1 MHLNFK
7 TLGQRNIDY
16 NIASCLFPNLN
27 KKWKRNM
34 HILWCGCSIWSV
46 IERITISFIVVAERI
61 IRLPAFH
68 RYFCLT
74 SQTWK
79 GIDCSLLRIK
89 CGSPIQAQF
98 STTYTPTHTHK
109 HPPVLAYILKHIL
122 NPPAQNTNQKKNK
135 ACLFR
140 PSKKKKKQKLFT
152 NIKRMLIIIHTI
164 KTT

>member
-27 KKWKRNM
+27 KNESE
-34 HILWCGCSIWSV
+34 IWCGCSIWSV

-122 NPPAQNTNQKKNK
+122 NPPAQKKTKKKTKPAFSVPLRRRKNK
-135 ACLFR
+135 NC
-140 PSKKKKKQKLFT
+140 SQ
-152 NIKRMLIIIHTI
+152 I
-164 KTT
+164 